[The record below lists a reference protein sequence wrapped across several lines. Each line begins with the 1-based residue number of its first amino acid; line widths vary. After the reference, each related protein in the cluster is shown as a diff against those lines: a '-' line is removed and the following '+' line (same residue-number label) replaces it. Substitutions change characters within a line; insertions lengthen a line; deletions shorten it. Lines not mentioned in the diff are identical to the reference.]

1 MKILS
6 VSTATNHLSV
16 ALNDGQQI
24 IVEKNE
30 RDERNHSE
38 HLDPLIDEI
47 LKDNDLS
54 LKDIDRFAVAI
65 GSGSY
70 TGLRIGITTVKM
82 FASILDKEVVGNSTL
97 RVVEK
102 SVIVDDMVSTV
113 LDE

>member
-6 VSTATNHLSV
+6 VLTATNHLSV

-54 LKDIDRFAVAI
+54 
-65 GSGSY
+65 
-70 TGLRIGITTVKM
+70 
-82 FASILDKEVVGNSTL
+82 
-97 RVVEK
+97 
-102 SVIVDDMVSTV
+102 
-113 LDE
+113 

>member
-38 HLDPLIDEI
+38 HLDP
-47 LKDNDLS
+47 
-54 LKDIDRFAVAI
+54 
-65 GSGSY
+65 
-70 TGLRIGITTVKM
+70 
-82 FASILDKEVVGNSTL
+82 
-97 RVVEK
+97 
-102 SVIVDDMVSTV
+102 
-113 LDE
+113 

>member
-16 ALNDGQQI
+16 ALNEDQQV

-47 LKDNDLS
+47 LK
-54 LKDIDRFAVAI
+54 
-65 GSGSY
+65 
-70 TGLRIGITTVKM
+70 
-82 FASILDKEVVGNSTL
+82 GNKLT
-97 RVVEK
+97 
-102 SVIVDDMVSTV
+102 
-113 LDE
+113 